1 MGEETKKRTVD
12 ITIGGKL
19 RSFDID
25 DPVLPDWVE
34 EKKLS
39 AGDFPYDKKMKRED
53 YDSTLEALQVELV
66 KVQFWLQA
74 TGKRVMAVFEGRD
87 AAGKGGAI
95 FATRAYLNPRY
106 ARVVALT
113 KPTETERGQWYFQ
126 RYISHFP
133 TAGEFVL
140 FDRSWYNRAGV
151 EPVMGFCTPEEHKR
165 FLKETPRLEKMLVHE
180 DVHLFKFW
188 LDIGRE
194 TQIERFHDRRHS
206 PLKCWKLS
214 DMDIA
219 ALTKWDDYTQKRDEM
234 LEKTHTDAAPW
245 TVVRA
250 NDKRR
255 ARVNLIRHILLALD
269 YEGKDKK
276 AIGEIDGKILGSG
289 PDFLK

>member
-1 MGEETKKRTVD
+1 MDAETKKRSVELTV
-12 ITIGGKL
+12 GGKL

-34 EKKLS
+34 ENKLS
-39 AGDFPYDKKMKRED
+39 AGDFPYDKKMKREE
-53 YDSTLEALQVELV
+53 YDAVLEALQVELV

-106 ARVVALT
+106 ARIVALT

-165 FLKETPRLEKMLVHE
+165 
-180 DVHLFKFW
+180 
-188 LDIGRE
+188 
-194 TQIERFHDRRHS
+194 
-206 PLKCWKLS
+206 
-214 DMDIA
+214 
-219 ALTKWDDYTQKRDEM
+219 
-234 LEKTHTDAAPW
+234 
-245 TVVRA
+245 
-250 NDKRR
+250 
-255 ARVNLIRHILLALD
+255 
-269 YEGKDKK
+269 
-276 AIGEIDGKILGSG
+276 
-289 PDFLK
+289 

>member
-53 YDSTLEALQVELV
+53 YDTALEALQVELV

-276 AIGEIDGKILGSG
+276 AIGEIDDKILGSG

>member
-12 ITIGGKL
+12 ITVDGKL

-25 DPVLPDWVE
+25 DPVLPEWVE

-39 AGDFPYDKKMKRED
+39 AGNFPYDKKMKRED
-53 YDSTLEALQVELV
+53 YDTTLEALQVELV
-66 KVQFWLQA
+66 KVQFWLQT

-95 FATRAYLNPRY
+95 FAARAYLNPRY

-165 FLKETPRLEKMLVHE
+165 FLKETPRLEKMLVHD

-234 LEKTHTDAAPW
+234 LANTHTDDAPW

-276 AIGEIDGKILGSG
+276 AIGEIDDKIVGSG
-289 PDFLK
+289 PDFIK

>member
-1 MGEETKKRTVD
+1 MGEETKKRTVE

-53 YDSTLEALQVELV
+53 YDSALEALQVELV

-276 AIGEIDGKILGSG
+276 AIGEIDDKILGSG